1 MPGKEIPD
9 RCMNCREAQP
19 AFILRTRHVCQ
30 DCYVRFVKYK
40 PFKRTENYRLR
51 RNMPQDGPCKLLLP
65 LSYGLSSTVLLHMLH
80 EQIEAMRLKPHGPK
94 GYELL
99 VLTIDPSTISP
110 TIPSHDEAFSLA
122 EKLFPQCSFTTV
134 PFHSIFDLDPNIG
147 EVMSQYAH
155 ADFKDQTS
163 LSNQERLEVFRASIS
178 TATSKV
184 DIDNILINRLIVA
197 FAQKMEC
204 RGIVWGDS
212 DSKLAAK
219 TLANVAKGR
228 GSAVTWQVCDGMSPF
243 GLEYNFPLR
252 DLFTVELR
260 NYASFFPELA
270 ELIIPHEQP
279 SENTLTKNLSIDELM
294 VRYVLTQGEKY
305 PGVMLNVTRTAS
317 KLQSSG
323 ASSAG
328 PQCNLCGALTFD
340 ANEASV
346 APQATGQ
353 HSDNL
358 SSQICYAC
366 ARSRP
371 DLSC

>member
-1 MPGKEIPD
+1 MPGKEIPE

-19 AFILRTRHVCQ
+19 AFILRSRHVCQ
-30 DCYVRFVKYK
+30 DCYIRFVKYK

-65 LSYGLSSTVLLHMLH
+65 LSYGLSSTVMLHMLH
-80 EQIEAMRLKPHGPK
+80 EQVETMRLKPHGPK

-99 VLTIDPSTISP
+99 VLTIDPSTINPS
-110 TIPSHDEAFSLA
+110 IPPHDEAFSLA
-122 EKLFPQCSFTTV
+122 EKRFPHCSFTTV
-134 PFHSIFDLDPNIG
+134 PFHSIFDYDPSIS
-147 EVMSQYAH
+147 EVMSLYAH
-155 ADFKDQTS
+155 AKFEDQTS
-163 LSNQERLEVFRASIS
+163 LSNQERLEAFRSSITS
-178 TATSKV
+178 ATSKADV
-184 DIDNILINRLIVA
+184 DNILINRLIVA
-197 FAQKMEC
+197 FAKKMEC

-228 GSAVTWQVCDGMSPF
+228 GSAVTWQVCDGISPS

-260 NYASFFPELA
+260 NYASFIPELSD
-270 ELIIPHEQP
+270 LIIPHQAV

-317 KLQSSG
+317 KLQSPS
-323 ASSAG
+323 ASPAEQ
-328 PQCNLCGALTFD
+328 QCSLCGALMFKTN
-340 ANEASV
+340 ATS
-346 APQATGQ
+346 PQATGQ
-353 HSDNL
+353 HSDSL